1 MKIEDHGDAQSVAL
15 SGRSGSID
23 WLCGLRFSVVCA
35 SVSWL
40 AGCAGQQSAL
50 DPAGR
55 DAERIAGLFWW
66 MTGGAAIVW
75 VAVVALAIY
84 AIRGPTAE
92 NQERRAKLIIIG
104 GGAIVPTVVLAILLV
119 YGLAMLPETI
129 ARAPEG
135 SLKIAVTGEQW
146 WWEVRYQSPDRE
158 EVVLANEIRIPVG
171 EPVEFELNSRDVIHS
186 FWIPSLGGKMDM
198 FPGRR
203 TRLTLRPTRTG
214 TFRGVC
220 AEYCGTSHALMAFYV
235 VVTEKAEFVRWL
247 DQQRQ
252 PAPAPAE
259 PIAVK
264 GREFFFSYGCS
275 ACHTIR
281 GTSADGVIGP
291 DLTHA
296 GSRLSVG
303 AGILPSEPQAIQ
315 KWIARTDEVKPGVL
329 MPHFGMLPPEE
340 LQALAAYLD
349 SLK

>member
-1 MKIEDHGDAQSVAL
+1 M
-15 SGRSGSID
+15 
-23 WLCGLRFSVVCA
+23 
-35 SVSWL
+35 
-40 AGCAGQQSAL
+40 
-50 DPAGR
+50 PA
-55 DAERIAGLFWW
+55 
-66 MTGGAAIVW
+66 
-75 VAVVALAIY
+75 
-84 AIRGPTAE
+84 
-92 NQERRAKLIIIG
+92 
-104 GGAIVPTVVLAILLV
+104 VVLALLLV
-119 YGLAMLPETI
+119 YGLAMLPKTI

-146 WWEVRYQSPDRE
+146 WWQVRYLSPNGE

-171 EPVEFELNSRDVIHS
+171 EPVEFELDSRDVIHS

-198 FPGRR
+198 IPGRR

-235 VVTEKAEFVRWL
+235 VVTEKAEFVQWL

-275 ACHTIR
+275 ACHTVR
-281 GTSADGVIGP
+281 GTAADGVVGP
-291 DLTHA
+291 DLTHT

-303 AGILPSEPQAIQ
+303 AGALPNEPQAFQ
-315 KWIARTDEVKPGVL
+315 KWIARTDKVKPGVS

-340 LQALAAYLD
+340 LKALAAYLD
-349 SLK
+349 SLQ